1 MKKLI
6 PEKGLSDQNQQPS
19 QCRACPSCRG
29 AQMPLP
35 GSLPRNQGRPP
46 CPQRVRWHMKCHLHN
61 SHKPTLPY
69 AAHGERTRATF
80 SQSITHLHSLYFIS
94 GPGILPLDSFMASKC
109 PLTLN
114 TEPWTRSLSGTDHRL
129 LYPVSRV
136 SQRRLCAWALVGD
149 CDGRMKGW
157 DDEVGG
163 TRKGYNEMLG
173 FS

>member
-1 MKKLI
+1 MQS
-6 PEKGLSDQNQQPS
+6 LSLMQRCPNALAREPPAQPGKTPLS
-19 QCRACPSCRG
+19 SEGATAHEMPFAQLTQANPPLCCPWRI
-29 AQMPLP
+29 
-35 GSLPRNQGRPP
+35 
-46 CPQRVRWHMKCHLHN
+46 
-61 SHKPTLPY
+61 
-69 AAHGERTRATF
+69 RATF
-80 SQSITHLHSLYFIS
+80 SQSITHPHSLYFIS

-149 CDGRMKGW
+149 CDRRTKGW